1 MSYLDLQLVKK
12 HLNVELD
19 YKDDDDYIQSLV
31 EVAEEKVAKEL
42 CITVSELASIDGAAT
57 IPAPLKQAVLLSVG
71 AYYANRE
78 EVTAVQTRPLAQG
91 VKYLTALYRNY
102 SL

>member
-57 IPAPLKQAVLLSVG
+57 HTGTVETGCPFIGRRILC
-71 AYYANRE
+71 
-78 EVTAVQTRPLAQG
+78 
-91 VKYLTALYRNY
+91 
-102 SL
+102 